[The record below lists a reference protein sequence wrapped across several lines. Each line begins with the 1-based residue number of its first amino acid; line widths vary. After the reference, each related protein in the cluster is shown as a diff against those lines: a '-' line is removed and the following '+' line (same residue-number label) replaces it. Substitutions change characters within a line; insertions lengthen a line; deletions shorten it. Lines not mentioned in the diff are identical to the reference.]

1 MDAQFKYEKIKYH
14 LFFFFILSINYLFP
28 LVIFNEITLFYHDVL
43 DVGVVY
49 YHVLGKYLSGDKGSI
64 KFFLNGNIEIEYL
77 RHWLKPYTLLY
88 AVFQTEFA
96 YWITE
101 ILIKITAYISFFVLA
116 KKISKD
122 LLISSLGGALYACVN
137 FGYIEGFGHAI
148 FPYLLYLALFKNKLR
163 LKNYLIIFF
172 FGFNSDIVRDI
183 FILPIILS
191 LVWVIN
197 GSIFKKQFLIII
209 KLMLLFFIG
218 MIISSSNLIYVQL
231 LDGPFHREEFLKI
244 GITYTDSI
252 FNFFKGLVGLDLS
265 KTWVFFFQLP
275 HFVFLFPLIIISFL
289 QKNKI
294 INRFLTLFILINILI
309 TFLNIPIIND
319 LRNNSSGI
327 LRSFNFHWIKVYLP
341 IVSLLLFVFTLI
353 NKKFN
358 KILFSTSFVALILFQ
373 INSSL
378 VPLIKKN
385 TQGEEYRNLYT
396 FNGYYLPDDYKKVKN
411 IVANSRVL
419 SIGLDP
425 MVAVMNDIKTID
437 GYHTLYPLKY
447 KKDFRKIIKEEL
459 ENNKELKNYYDNWGS
474 RVYALISDPKNIR
487 INFSEAKRI
496 GADFI
501 ISRYE
506 INHKDLTILCNGCSK
521 YFKLYKIN

>member
-183 FILPIILS
+183 FILPIIIITCFYVVCNASTHIYNQNILC
-191 LVWVIN
+191 WKIVICRN
-197 GSIFKKQFLIII
+197 HQCES
-209 KLMLLFFIG
+209 
-218 MIISSSNLIYVQL
+218 IIS
-231 LDGPFHREEFLKI
+231 
-244 GITYTDSI
+244 
-252 FNFFKGLVGLDLS
+252 
-265 KTWVFFFQLP
+265 
-275 HFVFLFPLIIISFL
+275 
-289 QKNKI
+289 
-294 INRFLTLFILINILI
+294 NI
-309 TFLNIPIIND
+309 
-319 LRNNSSGI
+319 
-327 LRSFNFHWIKVYLP
+327 
-341 IVSLLLFVFTLI
+341 
-353 NKKFN
+353 
-358 KILFSTSFVALILFQ
+358 
-373 INSSL
+373 
-378 VPLIKKN
+378 
-385 TQGEEYRNLYT
+385 
-396 FNGYYLPDDYKKVKN
+396 
-411 IVANSRVL
+411 
-419 SIGLDP
+419 
-425 MVAVMNDIKTID
+425 
-437 GYHTLYPLKY
+437 
-447 KKDFRKIIKEEL
+447 
-459 ENNKELKNYYDNWGS
+459 
-474 RVYALISDPKNIR
+474 
-487 INFSEAKRI
+487 
-496 GADFI
+496 
-501 ISRYE
+501 
-506 INHKDLTILCNGCSK
+506 
-521 YFKLYKIN
+521 